1 MASGQSGVAAIE
13 AALRTHGHT
22 DSFGDVLANWAV
34 ANLLSDNPQATAPY
48 RYNSG
53 GMWSISRAGG
63 EIYRLGSINLYNYRY
78 DYDSGADDYLD
89 GPGLYGFEQ
98 FSDGIRRY
106 PHSNAYTALGR
117 MTGTVRLQVN
127 ADAGMRITVVMKE

>member
-1 MASGQSGVAAIE
+1 M
-13 AALRTHGHT
+13 
-22 DSFGDVLANWAV
+22 LANWAV
-34 ANLLSDNPQATAPY
+34 ANLLSDNPQATAP
-48 RYNSG
+48 
-53 GMWSISRAGG
+53 
-63 EIYRLGSINLYNYRY
+63 
-78 DYDSGADDYLD
+78 
-89 GPGLYGFEQ
+89 